1 MTALEL
7 HREHPDFE
15 FTLILRVIKYLGF
28 SSNDLADSDVERVVR
43 FYPHFEADPELV
55 VGVDAVCRQTG
66 LEPHRL
72 AELLEEHR
80 SEIPYI
86 GTPSRPM
93 VPAVA
98 IPMIQVVA
106 QGGDPLA
113 EPGRTLYT
121 LTQVSEET
129 GISLA
134 SLSKYVKEHADR
146 IPSQVIGKMRK
157 FPPEAIGAFQQIK
170 TENLGRRGGGQH
182 RAERQRAAVSR
193 RFAAKFT
200 ELEAELELA
209 IEASRELE
217 RTLSRLSRRLRRAR
231 RAADSGA
238 QLSPASQ
245 PARAR
250 RSGGTRPNTIVAA
263 CKEVLAGAGEPMRVA
278 AITERVIT
286 MGTPIKAK
294 NPNVTVSS
302 ILSSYED
309 FRRVRR
315 GYYELVGSAELPPP
329 RSDRTQKE
337 LQTFEPAAPAA
348 VERDASDVLADLRA
362 AVDSAE
368 EAGSEPE
375 VPREMES
382 LGVNG

>member
-15 FTLILRVIKYLGF
+15 LALILRVIKYLGF
-28 SSNDLADSDVERVVR
+28 SSNDLSDSNVERVLQI
-43 FYPHFEADPELV
+43 YPHFEADPELV
-55 VGVDAVCRQTG
+55 VGVEAVCQQTG
-66 LEPHRL
+66 LTPDRL
-72 AELLEEHR
+72 AEVLEQHR
-80 SEIPYI
+80 HEIPFL
-86 GTPSRPM
+86 GSASHPM

-106 QGGDPLA
+106 KGGDPLA
-113 EPGRTLYT
+113 DSDRTLYT
-121 LTQVSEET
+121 LTEMSEKT

-134 SLSKYVKEHADR
+134 SLSKYVKEHVDR
-146 IPSQVIGKMRK
+146 IPSQVFGKMRR
-157 FPPEAIGAFQQIK
+157 FPPEAIGVFQQIK

-193 RFAAKFT
+193 RFAAKFA
-200 ELEAELELA
+200 ELEEELELA
-209 IEASRELE
+209 VAASKEVE
-217 RTLSRLSRRLRRAR
+217 SRLSSLSRRIRRAR
-231 RAADSGA
+231 RTAESAA
-238 QLSPASQ
+238 QLGPASQ

-250 RSGGTRPNTIVAA
+250 RSGGTRPDTIVAA
-263 CKEVLAGAGEPMRVA
+263 CKVVLAEAGEPMRVA

-315 GYYELVGSAELPPP
+315 GYYELAGNAELPQ
-329 RSDRTQKE
+329 RFDQAQKE
-337 LQTFEPAAPAA
+337 RSTLEPSISSAP
-348 VERDASDVLADLRA
+348 ERDASDVLADLRA

-368 EAGSEPE
+368 EA
-375 VPREMES
+375 PREAAAPRQMETI
-382 LGVNG
+382 GVTG